1 MVSNSSL
8 RLANPSCTQKPND
21 WLPHHKDVAPTRKR
35 YKLRNHQD
43 FIRVE
48 RKNNISRC
56 FKKGIS
62 KALQEVSLSQ

>member
-1 MVSNSSL
+1 MVSNSRL
-8 RLANPSCTQKPND
+8 RLSNPSCTQKPND
-21 WLPHHKDVAPTRKR
+21 WFPHHKDVAPTKKR
-35 YKLRNHQD
+35 YKLHQD

-48 RKNNISRC
+48 RKNKISRC